1 MLITGTVKVSDAFT
15 VLGNNWDL
23 TSELQFTL
31 SATGVWVFSICC
43 KTSDPKQELT
53 GYKLIFN

>member
-31 SATGVWVFSICC
+31 SATGVWVFSYVAR
-43 KTSDPKQELT
+43 PLT
-53 GYKLIFN
+53 QNKS